1 MGKITSAEVAG
12 SVVAR
17 VRNDLGMSR
26 AALSA
31 ATGVAPRTIY
41 ALEQGESKNF
51 GLENYLK
58 LLHALGLHM
67 SVDFDEP
74 RSLASVPTD
83 AEPLPISELE
93 LSDIWKLDGGVD
105 R

>member
-1 MGKITSAEVAG
+1 MGKVANAEIAG
-12 SVVAR
+12 SIVAR
-17 VRNDLGMSR
+17 VRKDLGMSR

-67 SVDFDEP
+67 SVESDELNP
-74 RSLASVPTD
+74 QVFAQADNKP
-83 AEPLPISELE
+83 PLIPELE
-93 LSDIWKLDGGVD
+93 LSDVWKLDGKD
-105 R
+105 DQ